1 MLKNFKKRKKN
12 NKGFTLVELVVVI
25 AILAILVGLLVPQYT
40 KYVDKARKSA
50 DASNLGNM
58 VRAVE
63 IKAADPNGKLQ
74 PTSDAGITI
83 KIDTSG
89 TSITPE
95 NDPNKTAVED
105 AIKETVDP
113 DTFDTTKGVKLRSKN
128 WIDNKNTNNEIT
140 ATIKIGKDYSFT
152 TTYSSNV
159 ADYIAK

>member
-25 AILAILVGLLVPQYT
+25 AILAILLGLLVPQYT

-63 IKAADPNGKLQ
+63 IKAADPNGKIQ
-74 PTSDAGITI
+74 PDTAIVI
-83 KIDTSG
+83 KIDSAG
-89 TSITPE
+89 TTVTTATE
-95 NDPNKTAVED
+95 ANKTQVED
-105 AIKETVDP
+105 AIKETVDK
-113 DTFDTTKGVKLRSKN
+113 DAITDGKKVKLKSKS
-128 WIDNKNTNNEIT
+128 WAAKTGDANEIT
-140 ATIKIGKDYSFT
+140 AKIIIDDDYSFT
-152 TTYSSNV
+152 TEYSANL

>member
-74 PTSDAGITI
+74 PTSDTGIII
-83 KIDTSG
+83 KIDTTG
-89 TSITPE
+89 TSITPA
-95 NDPNKTAVED
+95 NDPNKTVVED

-113 DTFDTTKGVKLRSKN
+113 KTFDATEGVKLRSKN
-128 WIDNKNTNNEIT
+128 WAAAADGKNEIT

-159 ADYIAK
+159 DDYIAK

>member
-63 IKAADPNGKLQ
+63 IKAADPNGQLKPDQ
-74 PTSDAGITI
+74 EIVITI
-83 KIDTSG
+83 TESETTVSAKTTGNADKVKAA
-89 TSITPE
+89 IT
-95 NDPNKTAVED
+95 
-105 AIKETVDP
+105 ETVDSGAFT
-113 DTFDTTKGVKLRSKN
+113 DDKIKLKSKN
-128 WIDNKNTNNEIT
+128 WADNSHTANTIS
-140 ATIKIGKDYSFT
+140 ATIKIGDDYSFT
-152 TTYSSNV
+152 TEYSSNV

>member
-63 IKAADPNGKLQ
+63 IKAADPNGKIQ
-74 PTSDAGITI
+74 PDTAIVI
-83 KIDTSG
+83 KIDSAG
-89 TSITPE
+89 TTVTTAT
-95 NDPNKTAVED
+95 DANKTQVED
-105 AIKETVDP
+105 AIKETVDK
-113 DTFDTTKGVKLRSKN
+113 DAFTDGKKVKLKSKS
-128 WIDNKNTNNEIT
+128 WAAKTGDANEIT
-140 ATIKIGKDYSFT
+140 ATIKIDDDYSFT
-152 TTYSSNV
+152 TEYSANL